1 MTCRRLEEENLECKN
16 AARNPTMWCVPCLVA
31 FAKGEWGSP
40 PKAMTPE
47 ERAVLEAA
55 VEWWKEY
62 NFEPGVFM
70 QHEDEQRYV
79 AAKVALNGAIA
90 RMLKARGDKDG
101 R

>member
-1 MTCRRLEEENLECKN
+1 
-16 AARNPTMWCVPCLVA
+16 
-31 FAKGEWGSP
+31 
-40 PKAMTPE
+40 MTPE

-90 RMLKARGDKDG
+90 RMLKARGG
-101 R
+101 A